1 MCPLPHPLA
10 VRWLLGFL
18 SLVPR
23 QKSLYEEE
31 CFSLQPFFIKQKDL
45 PLQPSA
51 DSALGLIG
59 QHWTCLHT
67 IES

>member
-10 VRWLLGFL
+10 IRWLLGFL

-31 CFSLQPFFIKQKDL
+31 CFSLQPFIIKQKDL
-45 PLQPSA
+45 ALQPSA
-51 DSALGLIG
+51 DSVLGLIV
-59 QHWTCLHT
+59 QHRTCLHAKK
-67 IES
+67 S